1 MPGAGKKIDVFEVLK
16 ACRLEDALGILRQE
30 PNQIPLSRIDLFIDE
45 LQNRARELLAAGE
58 VGACR
63 RLKRQ
68 IYALN
73 KLREHGPQAETMIRE
88 VELEGNYDGK
98 ILLVSLA
105 GGVLKHKICLRSGDE
120 WHREILRNTIA
131 EIRDLGFTGTRVYP
145 LGGGFLRFETRRRL
159 LLWGTSDEF
168 GRCDMELA
176 VQLLW
181 RAFPETEIL
190 VGD

>member
-1 MPGAGKKIDVFEVLK
+1 MPGAGKKINVFEALK
-16 ACRLEDALGILRQE
+16 VCRLEDALVVLRQE
-30 PNQIPLSRIDLFIDE
+30 PDRIPLSRIGLLIDE
-45 LQNRARELLAAGE
+45 LQSRARDLLAAGE

-68 IYALN
+68 IYALD
-73 KLREHGPQAETMIRE
+73 KLREHGPQPETMIRE
-88 VELEGNYDGK
+88 VELEGDYDGK

-105 GGVLKHKICLRSGDE
+105 GGLLKQKTCLRSGDA

-168 GRCDMELA
+168 GRCDMGLA
-176 VQLLW
+176 AQLLR